1 MITERRQIVFSNQML
16 IQALAEFDRDHERKF
31 LPGKA
36 ITCTVSGDEQVRAVL
51 SFGTLAEPD
60 QSSIEIET
68 NRLAAALLRYCM
80 KHRIPIPR
88 RAKKVLR
95 ATGDGVSLN
104 FALTHRGQETIPLS
118 A

>member
-16 IQALAEFDRDHERKF
+16 IQALAAFDRQHERQF
-31 LPGKA
+31 VPGKA
-36 ITCTVSGDEQVRAVL
+36 VTCTVSEDDPVRVTI
-51 SFGTLAEPD
+51 SFGAENDPT
-60 QSSIEIET
+60 QSSLEFET

-80 KHRIPIPR
+80 RHKIPIPK

-95 ATGDGVSLN
+95 PAGDGLSLN
-104 FALTHRGQETIPLS
+104 FTLSHRGQETIPLS